1 MTRRGVA
8 LLEGALRAARPDD
21 KRVSSDSEAAARLA
35 AICGGL
41 PLALQIAAA
50 RLAADAARDV
60 GELADQLAV
69 ERVRLEG

>member
-21 KRVSSDSEAAARLA
+21 KRVSSDSEAA